1 MELSPEISPREPDRL
16 CVFLSST
23 MRTLRDLRA
32 ILRKR
37 LREVGIS
44 AFVYEADQGAHPSD
58 PEQLSLREVERTD
71 LFVLVIDDSYG
82 EITERE
88 YDKARELDK
97 PCLAYERLGRTST
110 DPELNRF
117 LKKLSGARGVSS
129 RTTFIDAVD
138 LADKVAADVHAW
150 LIQQFRRL
158 SAAQQLEGESSRR
171 RAEIAGSIRRLS
183 ASTNEPLPRGNSA
196 DLPAGQLQQWFQALE
211 YPMELS
217 PVLRPDY
224 RDLRIRVSSRRR
236 QFTRVLVRAKDGEIQ
251 SPDVHAA
258 QKDASEQPVDEVW
271 LVSFRRISPSARA
284 AVQGHSNVLLYT
296 LDDLIEEDVD
306 FQKYFDWLEREVQ
319 AADIN
324 RLYVPL
330 ALTVNEID
338 AAGNLQDQSKYEDV
352 AAYVDQWLEDNEGE
366 HLLGEFGTGK
376 SWFALKYA
384 SDMVCSYREAQERGN
399 RRPRVPLVIRLR
411 EYARGFKDV
420 GSLLSTRS
428 TSAASARWKPLIEW
442 AGCCSFSM
450 VSTKWRRAWTS
461 KGWSTTSG
469 RSPRFSDRAQK
480 QS

>member
-1 MELSPEISPREPDRL
+1 MEL
-16 CVFLSST
+16 
-23 MRTLRDLRA
+23 
-32 ILRKR
+32 
-37 LREVGIS
+37 
-44 AFVYEADQGAHPSD
+44 
-58 PEQLSLREVERTD
+58 
-71 LFVLVIDDSYG
+71 
-82 EITERE
+82 
-88 YDKARELDK
+88 
-97 PCLAYERLGRTST
+97 
-110 DPELNRF
+110 
-117 LKKLSGARGVSS
+117 
-129 RTTFIDAVD
+129 
-138 LADKVAADVHAW
+138 
-150 LIQQFRRL
+150 
-158 SAAQQLEGESSRR
+158 
-171 RAEIAGSIRRLS
+171 
-183 ASTNEPLPRGNSA
+183 
-196 DLPAGQLQQWFQALE
+196 
-211 YPMELS
+211 
-217 PVLRPDY
+217 
-224 RDLRIRVSSRRR
+224 SSRRR

-428 TSAASARWKPLIEW
+428 TSAASPRWKPLIEW